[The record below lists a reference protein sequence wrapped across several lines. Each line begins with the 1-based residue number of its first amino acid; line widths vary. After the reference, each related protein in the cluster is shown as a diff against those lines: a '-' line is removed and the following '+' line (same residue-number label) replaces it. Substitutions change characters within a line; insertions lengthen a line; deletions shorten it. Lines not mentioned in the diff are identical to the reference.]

1 MGYLSNSKGD
11 RELRVVNEIKNDIK
25 TAKKIRLPWWAVLSW
40 MVVCAPIIWLFDH
53 SGRFDLALPTLVSV
67 GMLGFAIALK
77 WKLKRH
83 AWFWGTMAI
92 LAALHVPLI
101 LFVPWTTK
109 WVPAI
114 AIAAIGS
121 ADICVILAVLA
132 VVKKFMEGSKTAET

>member
-1 MGYLSNSKGD
+1 
-11 RELRVVNEIKNDIK
+11 
-25 TAKKIRLPWWAVLSW
+25 
-40 MVVCAPIIWLFDH
+40 
-53 SGRFDLALPTLVSV
+53 
-67 GMLGFAIALK
+67 MLGFAIALK